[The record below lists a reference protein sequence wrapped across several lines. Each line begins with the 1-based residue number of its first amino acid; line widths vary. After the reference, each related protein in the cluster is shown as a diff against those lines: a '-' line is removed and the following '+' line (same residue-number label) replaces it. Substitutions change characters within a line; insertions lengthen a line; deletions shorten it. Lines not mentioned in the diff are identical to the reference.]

1 MAEHGPDFEREN
13 DKLGLALFGLFVV
26 LLGLSFVVAFIYL
39 AVF

>member
-1 MAEHGPDFEREN
+1 MAEHRPDFEREN

-26 LLGLSFVVAFIYL
+26 LLGLSFAVAFIYL

>member
-1 MAEHGPDFEREN
+1 MTEHGPDFEREN

-26 LLGLSFVVAFIYL
+26 LLGLSFAVAFIYL

>member
-1 MAEHGPDFEREN
+1 MAKHGPEFEREN

-26 LLGLSFVVAFIYL
+26 LLGLSFAVAFIYL